1 MPGTPG
7 SRWPWIIVHAV
18 LIQVL
23 TYAVRPGLSFA
34 VLEAGGQEAVIG
46 LLATSF
52 ALPALLLALPAGRL
66 TDGRGERT
74 IAVLGSVLLIAA
86 IGIALVSLQSVAG
99 LMVAALVLGV
109 GHLLS
114 IISEQT
120 AVANR
125 SKVGSRESA
134 FGLYTLAASI
144 GQTLGPLLLAIPNPA
159 GPGPNLS
166 LVFWCAVGAAVL
178 LGVASLF
185 LGSGSRGAST
195 AKRPGSFA
203 SSRKILREPGAFR
216 AVVAGGIAIASVD
229 VTLAFWPALST
240 QPGISAALVSLMLT
254 SRALA
259 TLASR
264 AALPALS
271 RRLSRR
277 MLLLTS
283 LGAAAVTLAL
293 TGLPIGPIWLVVAAV
308 LYGFAIGVTQP
319 ITMAW
324 LTDVAPED
332 QRGLALSLRLVGNRL
347 AQSLIPAGA
356 GLLTPLTGGGGVL
369 VAIGASLAAAATVA
383 YTQKKRE

>member
-1 MPGTPG
+1 MAGANG
-7 SRWPWIIVHAV
+7 SKWPWIIIHAV
-18 LIQVL
+18 LVQVL

-74 IAVLGSVLLIAA
+74 IALLGSVLLIAA
-86 IGIALVSLQSVAG
+86 IGIALVSVQSVSG
-99 LMVAALVLGV
+99 LMIAALVLGV

-125 SKVGSRESA
+125 SKSGSRESA
-134 FGLYTLAASI
+134 FGLYTLSASI
-144 GQTLGPLLLAIPNPA
+144 GQALGPLLLAVPSPS
-159 GPGPNLS
+159 GPGPNLP
-166 LVFWCAVGAAVL
+166 LVFGSAMVAAVL
-178 LGVASLF
+178 LSIASVF
-185 LGSGSRGAST
+185 LGSSSRGETTS
-195 AKRPGSFA
+195 KRPGSLA
-203 SSRKILREPGAFR
+203 SSRRILQAPGAFR

-240 QPGISAALVSLMLT
+240 QPGVSAALVSLMLT

-277 MLLLTS
+277 LLLLIS
-283 LGAAAVTLAL
+283 LGVAAVTLAL
-293 TGLPIGPIWLVVAAV
+293 TGLPIGPIWLVISAV

-324 LTDVAPED
+324 LTDVAPVD

-347 AQSLIPAGA
+347 AQSVIPAGA
-356 GLLTPLTGGGGVL
+356 GLLTPITGGGGVL
-369 VAIGASLAAAATVA
+369 VAIGGSLAAAAAVA
-383 YTQKKRE
+383 YSQRKRE